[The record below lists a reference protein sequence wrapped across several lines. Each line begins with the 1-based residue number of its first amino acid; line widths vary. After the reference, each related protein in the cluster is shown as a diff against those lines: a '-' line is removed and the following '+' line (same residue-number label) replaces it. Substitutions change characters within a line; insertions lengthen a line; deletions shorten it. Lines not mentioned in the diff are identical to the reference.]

1 MKDSFIL
8 YNELIDTVSLM
19 PDEDAGILFKMI
31 LNYENG
37 RRLDED
43 CREESESAMVAFTFI
58 QRQLDRCA
66 EKYEQTLQAR
76 SRAGKKGM
84 EKRWGTDNTDITNDN
99 KPITNDNKDIAK
111 ITVPVPVPVNEPVN
125 KDISP
130 KGDIIEQAR
139 PPIESDI
146 DEIIDYLNAATSSK
160 FSKNTDATRKAI
172 RARLKA
178 GATVDDF
185 HKVIDH
191 KVEKWGNDERM
202 REYLRPQTL
211 FAPSHFE
218 SYLNEANRPRPSNV
232 QSDYARNTG
241 GMAKDNKFMDYDQ
254 RTDYDYEALE
264 RMLTAN

>member
-1 MKDSFIL
+1 MKNSFLIMDSWAVIL
-8 YNELIDTVSLM
+8 EGM
-19 PDEDAGILFKMI
+19 PEHTTSEVIKMI
-31 LNYENG
+31 CRYQMNG
-37 RRLDED
+37 EVTRSDDVGANALFDAWKPTLDANNE
-43 CREESESAMVAFTFI
+43 
-58 QRQLDRCA
+58 Q
-66 EKYEQTLQAR
+66 YEQTVLAR
-76 SRAGKKGM
+76 SEAGKKGN
-84 EKRWGTDNTDITNDN
+84 EVRWGNRKLSQSDSKLSQSDSKQSQMVADS
-99 KPITNDNKDIAK
+99 DS
-111 ITVPVPVPVNEPVN
+111 VSVSVN

-160 FSKNTDATRKAI
+160 FSKSTDATRKAI

>member
-1 MKDSFIL
+1 MKNSFLIMDSWAVIL
-8 YNELIDTVSLM
+8 EGM
-19 PDEDAGILFKMI
+19 PEHTTSEVIKMI
-31 LNYENG
+31 CRYQMNG
-37 RRLDED
+37 EVTRSDDIGANALFDAWKPTLDANNE
-43 CREESESAMVAFTFI
+43 
-58 QRQLDRCA
+58 Q
-66 EKYEQTLQAR
+66 YEQTVLAR
-76 SRAGKKGM
+76 SEAGKKGN
-84 EKRWGTDNTDITNDN
+84 EVRWGNRKLSQSDSKLSQSDSKQSQMVADS
-99 KPITNDNKDIAK
+99 DS
-111 ITVPVPVPVNEPVN
+111 VSVSVN

-160 FSKNTDATRKAI
+160 FSKSTDATRKAI

>member
-1 MKDSFIL
+1 MKDSFVL

-31 LNYENG
+31 LNYANG
-37 RRLDED
+37 NKLDEYVTN
-43 CREESESAMVAFTFI
+43 ESDSAMVAFTFV

-99 KPITNDNKDIAK
+99 KPITNDNKDITK
-111 ITVPVPVPVNEPVN
+111 ITVPVPVPVPVN
-125 KDISP
+125 EDISP

-160 FSKNTDATRKAI
+160 FSKSTDATRKAI

-218 SYLNEANRPRPSNV
+218 SYLNEANRPRPSNTS
-232 QSDYARNTG
+232 QGNDARNTG

-254 RTDYDYEALE
+254 REYDYDALE
-264 RMLTAN
+264 KMLTAN

>member
-1 MKDSFIL
+1 MKNSFLIMDSWAVIL
-8 YNELIDTVSLM
+8 EGM
-19 PDEDAGILFKMI
+19 PEHTTSEVIKMI
-31 LNYENG
+31 CRYQMNG
-37 RRLDED
+37 EVTRSDDVGANALFDAWKPTLDANNE
-43 CREESESAMVAFTFI
+43 
-58 QRQLDRCA
+58 Q
-66 EKYEQTLQAR
+66 YEQTVLAR
-76 SRAGKKGM
+76 SEAGKKGN
-84 EKRWGTDNTDITNDN
+84 EVRWGNRKTSQSDRKTSQSDN
-99 KPITNDNKDIAK
+99 KQSQMVADSDS
-111 ITVPVPVPVNEPVN
+111 VSVSVY

-139 PPIESDI
+139 SPIESDI

-160 FSKNTDATRKAI
+160 FSKSTDATRKAI

-218 SYLNEANRPRPSNV
+218 SYLNEANRPRPSNA

>member
-1 MKDSFIL
+1 MKNSFLIMDSWAVIL
-8 YNELIDTVSLM
+8 EGM
-19 PDEDAGILFKMI
+19 PEHTTSEVIKMI
-31 LNYENG
+31 CRYQMNGEVTRSDDVGANALFDAWKPALDANNAMYEKKI
-37 RRLDED
+37 
-43 CREESESAMVAFTFI
+43 ESAAN
-58 QRQLDRCA
+58 
-66 EKYEQTLQAR
+66 AR
-76 SRAGKKGM
+76 KHK
-84 EKRWGTDNTDITNDN
+84 NDIKVEN
-99 KPITNDNKDIAK
+99 KVDIKDGIK
-111 ITVPVPVPVNEPVN
+111 LKSTCVSDSVSVSVN

-139 PPIESDI
+139 SPIESDI
-146 DEIIDYLNAATSSK
+146 DEIIDYLNVATSSK
-160 FSKNTDATRKAI
+160 FSKSTDATRKAI

-178 GATVDDF
+178 GATVEDF

-218 SYLNEANRPRPSNV
+218 SYLNEANRPRPTSTSQN
-232 QSDYARNTG
+232 DYARNTG

>member
-1 MKDSFIL
+1 MKNSFLIMDSWAVIL
-8 YNELIDTVSLM
+8 EGM
-19 PDEDAGILFKMI
+19 PEHTTSEVIKMI
-31 LNYENG
+31 CRYQMNG
-37 RRLDED
+37 EVTRSDDVGANALFDAWKPTLDANNE
-43 CREESESAMVAFTFI
+43 
-58 QRQLDRCA
+58 Q
-66 EKYEQTLQAR
+66 YEQTVLAR
-76 SRAGKKGM
+76 SEAGKRGN
-84 EKRWGTDNTDITNDN
+84 EVRWGNRKTSQSDRKTSQSDN
-99 KPITNDNKDIAK
+99 KQSQMVADSDS
-111 ITVPVPVPVNEPVN
+111 VSVSVN

-146 DEIIDYLNAATSSK
+146 NEIIDYLNAATSSK

-178 GATVDDF
+178 GATVEDF

-264 RMLTAN
+264 KMLTAN

>member
-1 MKDSFIL
+1 MKNSFLIMDSWAVIL
-8 YNELIDTVSLM
+8 EGM
-19 PDEDAGILFKMI
+19 PEHTTSEVIKMI
-31 LNYENG
+31 CRYQMNG
-37 RRLDED
+37 EVTRSDDIGANALFDAWKPTLDANNE
-43 CREESESAMVAFTFI
+43 
-58 QRQLDRCA
+58 Q
-66 EKYEQTLQAR
+66 YEQTILAR
-76 SRAGKKGM
+76 SEAGKKGN
-84 EKRWGTDNTDITNDN
+84 EVRWGNRKSSQSDRKSSQSDN
-99 KPITNDNKDIAK
+99 KQSQMVADSDS
-111 ITVPVPVPVNEPVN
+111 VSVSVN

-139 PPIESDI
+139 SPIESDI

-160 FSKNTDATRKAI
+160 FSKSTDATRKAI

-178 GATVDDF
+178 GATVEDF

-218 SYLNEANRPRPSNV
+218 SYLNEANRPRPSNI

>member
-1 MKDSFIL
+1 MKNSFLIMDSWAVIL
-8 YNELIDTVSLM
+8 EGM
-19 PDEDAGILFKMI
+19 PEHTTSEVIKMI
-31 LNYENG
+31 CRYQMNG
-37 RRLDED
+37 EVTRSDDIGANALFDAWKPTLDANNE
-43 CREESESAMVAFTFI
+43 
-58 QRQLDRCA
+58 Q
-66 EKYEQTLQAR
+66 YEQTILAR
-76 SRAGKKGM
+76 SEAGKKGN
-84 EKRWGTDNTDITNDN
+84 EVRWGNRKSSQSDRKSSQSDN
-99 KPITNDNKDIAK
+99 KQSQMVADSDS
-111 ITVPVPVPVNEPVN
+111 VSVSVN

-139 PPIESDI
+139 SPIESDI

-160 FSKNTDATRKAI
+160 FSKSTDATRKAI

-178 GATVDDF
+178 GATVEDF

-264 RMLTAN
+264 KMLTAN

>member
-1 MKDSFIL
+1 MKNSFLIMDSWAVIL
-8 YNELIDTVSLM
+8 EGM
-19 PDEDAGILFKMI
+19 PEHTTSEVIKMI
-31 LNYENG
+31 CRYQMNG
-37 RRLDED
+37 EVTRSDDIGANALFDAWKPTLDANNE
-43 CREESESAMVAFTFI
+43 
-58 QRQLDRCA
+58 Q
-66 EKYEQTLQAR
+66 YEQTVLAR
-76 SRAGKKGM
+76 SEAGKKGN
-84 EKRWGTDNTDITNDN
+84 EVRWGNRKTSQSDRKLSQSDSKQSQMVADS
-99 KPITNDNKDIAK
+99 DS
-111 ITVPVPVPVNEPVN
+111 VSVSVN

-139 PPIESDI
+139 PPIDSDI
-146 DEIIDYLNAATSSK
+146 DEIIDYLNASTSST

-178 GATVDDF
+178 GATIEDF